1 MNRKSVLIIVLII
14 ILASVAGYFVFI
26 QYHREKVIS
35 EQTLAAYNS
44 ELAACGAYPNNST
57 QSVIETGREAINL
70 PKDIYSPPDN
80 QLTFTTASGTATA
93 GWISNAGAAGE
104 SYGATATCWSYY
116 YKFDGEGTVD
126 LTATS
131 AIKGMPDYLVHF
143 VVAPVY
149 AGQSI
154 TYTNSQYGFTFTLP
168 ASWQGYSIAT
178 TTWTGWANC
187 PSGDCTT
194 GTGMQILIRNPQWT
208 SENNW
213 APIPIMVF
221 TLDQWNA
228 LLQGKLLVSAAP
240 FPPSELGHNANY
252 VFALPARYDAAETEG
267 WQEVEAI
274 MASNPLHGE

>member
-1 MNRKSVLIIVLII
+1 MLALIVVLAV
-14 ILASVAGYFVFI
+14 VAGYFAFI
-26 QYHREKVIS
+26 QYHREKAIS
-35 EQTLAAYNS
+35 EQTLATYNG
-44 ELAACGAYPNNST
+44 ELASCGAYPNNST
-57 QSVIETGREAINL
+57 QSVIETGRSAINL

-80 QLTFTTASGTATA
+80 KLTFTTASGTAMA
-93 GWISNAGAAGE
+93 GWISNAGPAGE

-116 YKFDGEGTVD
+116 YEFDGDGIVN

-131 AIKGMPDYLVHF
+131 TVKGMPDYLVHF

-178 TTWTGWANC
+178 TTWTGWVIC
-187 PSGDCTT
+187 PSSGHCATE
-194 GTGMQILIRNPQWT
+194 TGMQILIRNPQWT
-208 SENNW
+208 SKNNW
-213 APIPIMVF
+213 QPIPIMVF

-228 LLQGKLLVSAAP
+228 ISQGKLSVSAAP
-240 FPPSELGHNANY
+240 VNPSELGHNANY
-252 VFALPARYDAAETEG
+252 VFALPARYDFAETEG

-274 MASNPLHGE
+274 MASNPLHAF